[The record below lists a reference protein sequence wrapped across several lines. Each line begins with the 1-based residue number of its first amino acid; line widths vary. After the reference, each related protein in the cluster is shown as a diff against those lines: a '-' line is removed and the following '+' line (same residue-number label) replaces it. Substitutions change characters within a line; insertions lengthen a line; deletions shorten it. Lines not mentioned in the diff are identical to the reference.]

1 VDDPH
6 VEITDMRRPDDPLD
20 HRHPSRLGARAKR
33 GWRLALAV
41 GTTLLALLVVA
52 GAWLHEQA
60 SGNGA
65 QSRYA
70 TPLPTETTR
79 PTPTPVLTPTP
90 LPVTGPL
97 AAPPT
102 NCPASPP
109 LDALTVPAF
118 DGFINSDTV
127 PLLGRSPVWV
137 VSDPPSFGVV
147 NLAQPSTTSP
157 SWPEIKIF
165 WVFGPTRHPHVTVRA
180 TDLHSGEVAWWA
192 VAVPDTPQIPILSMD
207 PDAGVPQSAQQTWVV
222 ETNHLFIMHAG
233 CYKLDVSWPGGGWQT
248 VFAAGQVRS

>member
-6 VEITDMRRPDDPLD
+6 VEITDPRRPDDLLD

-33 GWRLALAV
+33 GRRLALAM
-41 GTTLLALLVVA
+41 GTTVLALFVVA

-102 NCPASPP
+102 NCPTSVP
-109 LDALTVPAF
+109 LDTTTVPTI
-118 DGFINSDTV
+118 DGFTLQPTPV
-127 PLLGRSPVWV
+127 LGRSPVWAY
-137 VSDPPSFGVV
+137 SLPQDVV
-147 NLAQPSTTSP
+147 NLDQPPATSP
-157 SWPEIKIF
+157 SWPELKIVWF
-165 WVFGPTRHPHVTVRA
+165 LGPTRHPHVTVQV
-180 TDLHSGEVAWWA
+180 TDLRSGDVAWWA
-192 VAVPDTPQIPILSMD
+192 LHVPSTPQVPTLTMD
-207 PDAGVPQSAQQTWVV
+207 PDVEFPGSAQETWVA
-222 ETNHLFIMHAG
+222 EPTTLLITHAG
-233 CYKLDVSWPGGGWQT
+233 CYQLDVNWPGGGWQT